1 MGVMT
6 VAVTVARHEA
16 CFLKPSR
23 ACSSNYHNN
32 FDERE
37 HSNPRNQLAA
47 WKPHVASTGL
57 LVPCHA
63 TPKAFQI
70 ILYTK
75 LLAVNWR
82 SALCCLSKFTARSGL
97 ESTASANKA
106 VRWGHVYPHN
116 QPLTYPCEQ
125 ACRCSTAF
133 ASRGARGR
141 NTYRSIPKF
150 WTHGSVCCACAK
162 GLACRASPSRAR
174 RGHRKH
180 NFFNGSKT
188 QVPSGNITLPW
199 N

>member
-1 MGVMT
+1 MDIGALIVQQGRHCMGVMT
-6 VAVTVARHEA
+6 VAVTVARHAA
-16 CFLKPSR
+16 CLCKPSR
-23 ACSSNYHNN
+23 ACSSNYHND
-32 FDERE
+32 FDERK
-37 HSNPRNQLAA
+37 HSNPHNQLAA

-106 VRWGHVYPHN
+106 VRWGHVYPHS

-125 ACRCSTAF
+125 AGLSLLDRLCLQ
-133 ASRGARGR
+133 RGTRAQHL
-141 NTYRSIPKF
+141 PQ
-150 WTHGSVCCACAK
+150 CA
-162 GLACRASPSRAR
+162 
-174 RGHRKH
+174 
-180 NFFNGSKT
+180 
-188 QVPSGNITLPW
+188 
-199 N
+199 